1 MKYLFAL
8 PILFVL
14 TACGGAGDARPEPI
28 VVPVE
33 VLTPVPAACV
43 PDTLAPPPQYVDTD
57 PVLRAAAD
65 AAERYQLVLAGRGQ
79 RIARLNEVEPI
90 VAACPRGKSK

>member
-1 MKYLFAL
+1 MKFLYAL
-8 PILFVL
+8 PLLFVL
-14 TACGGAGDARPEPI
+14 GACGAAEQARPEPI
-28 VVPVE
+28 TVPIE

-43 PDTLAPPPQYVDTD
+43 PDTLGPPPAYVDTN

-65 AAERYQLVLAGRGQ
+65 AAERYQLVLAGREQ